1 MKGKDLWADQNWEIR
16 EPSPLKK
23 PGANSAKRGKNF
35 ERLSLLYSVM
45 GEKKR
50 NELKNQIE

>member
-35 ERLSLLYSVM
+35 ERLTLLYSVM